1 MPPKIVRFSFALGAC
16 LAIAFGLMAL
26 TSPGAVEA
34 RQMKT
39 GKSAQ
44 QGSMSMTGCLQKGV
58 EAGGYYLTDDEGK
71 MWELS
76 SRAVKLAKDVGQKVT
91 VMGREVQRSKAIE
104 AKLESDETKEADGK
118 PHGDF
123 QVASIKS
130 SGEACGK

>member
-1 MPPKIVRFSFALGAC
+1 MPPKIVRFSFAFGAC
-16 LAIAFGLMAL
+16 LAIALGLVAL
-26 TSPGAVEA
+26 TSPGVVEA
-34 RQMKT
+34 RQMKS
-39 GKSAQ
+39 GKAAQ
-44 QGSMSMTGCLQKGV
+44 QGSMTMTGCLQKGV

-76 SRAVKLAKDVGQKVT
+76 SRAVKFAKDVGQKVT

-130 SGEACGK
+130 SGESCGK